1 MLKYFKEGQTS
12 TKRQWAADLG
22 EKALKIIGN
31 SASRYIKASLKE
43 GEERK
48 RRKRERRKRRGKRK
62 WGEQQTE

>member
-31 SASRYIKASLKE
+31 SASNIKASLKE

-62 WGEQQTE
+62 WGEQQKE